1 MNFEELLSRDLRLSQ
16 GTAGVYVDRLLRLWN
31 TQMTLANAPVRR
43 LVDLPS
49 VEHLEEDLRKLHF
62 WYNPTATGKRLR
74 EALTDLSPAPEPP
87 DLAELGDL
95 VVQVDSR
102 RALVTPEGR
111 IAMWAISSVSFLA
124 DSRRSDADEL
134 LWLESSIVTRS
145 WTILAATYRRWNR
158 QRLSD
163 VIALLREETST
174 LRPSVLGL
182 LLVLL
187 LNRNTAPDRRLPAPD
202 DAISSDAISV
212 ALAEPALAFVNALDP
227 KSRADARGLGVY
239 RGWAIGEIARRLGQG
254 LHRDDGIWIDE
265 QAVPFAEER
274 LVAALVNRPVE
285 ELGGVL
291 SALDVFLAAYERVRP
306 KLTSLGIAFE
316 IPSVTRR
323 LLAKITQSVEDAM
336 QRNHSGGVH

>member
-1 MNFEELLSRDLRLSQ
+1 
-16 GTAGVYVDRLLRLWN
+16 
-31 TQMTLANAPVRR
+31 

-49 VEHLEEDLRKLHF
+49 VEHLQEDLRKLHF

-74 EALTDLSPAPEPP
+74 EALTDLSCGTEP
-87 DLAELGDL
+87 LEVAELGDL
-95 VVQVDSR
+95 VEQIDAE

-111 IAMWAISSVSFLA
+111 IAMWAISTVSSPA
-124 DSRRSDADEL
+124 DSRGPGLDEL
-134 LWLESSIVTRS
+134 LWLESSVVTS
-145 WTILAATYRRWNR
+145 CWSVLTATYRRWNR

-265 QAVPFAEER
+265 QAVSLAEER
-274 LVAALVNRPVE
+274 LVAALVNRPTD
-285 ELGGVL
+285 ELDNVL
-291 SALDVFLAAYERVRP
+291 SALDVFLTAYDRIRP

-323 LLAKITQSVEDAM
+323 LVAKISQAVENAK
-336 QRNHSGGVH
+336 QRAELGDVD